1 MILKGDETLGRHF
14 EVRAASMAKTA
25 AAKAKLYSRYG
36 KEILVAAKN
45 GVPDPDMNAALK
57 KVIERAKANQVPA
70 DVIKRAIDKAK
81 GGTGENYSPASYEG
95 FGSGGAATV
104 IIDCLTDN
112 TNRTIADLRACF
124 NKSHAKMGVSGSVSF
139 NYEKVGFISLKYEDE
154 ETMMESLIMA
164 EVDLKDIET
173 EEGQMTITVEPS
185 DLNKAKEAIEAMIPD
200 VSFDAL
206 ELTMLPNEYVEL
218 EGEDLELFQRLIR
231 LLDDVDDVQNV
242 YHNVSNLNQE

>member
-1 MILKGDETLGRHF
+1 MGRHF

-185 DLNKAKEAIEAMIPD
+185 DLNEAKEAIEAMIPD

>member
-1 MILKGDETLGRHF
+1 MGRHF

-81 GGTGENYSPASYEG
+81 GGTGENYSPSSYEG

>member
-1 MILKGDETLGRHF
+1 MITMGRHF

-25 AAKAKLYSRYG
+25 AAKAKKYSRYG

-45 GVPDPDMNAALK
+45 GVPDPDMNAPLK

-70 DVIKRAIDKAK
+70 DVIKRAIEKAK
-81 GGTGENYSPASYEG
+81 GGTGENYAEASYEG
-95 FGSGGAATV
+95 FGAGGQATV

-139 NYEKVGFISLKYEDE
+139 NYEKVGMISIKFEDE
-154 ETMMESLIMA
+154 EAMMDALIMA
-164 EVDLKDIET
+164 DVDLKDIEV
-173 EEGQMTITVEPS
+173 EEGQMTISVEPS
-185 DLNKAKEAIEAMIPD
+185 DLNKAKEAIEELLPE
-200 VSFDAL
+200 VNFDML

-242 YHNVSNLNQE
+242 YHNVSNLAQE

>member
-1 MILKGDETLGRHF
+1 MGRHF

-139 NYEKVGFISLKYEDE
+139 NYEKFGFISLKYEDE
-154 ETMMESLIMA
+154 ETMMETLIMA